1 MNPTKIRLDKFLLEN
16 GLASTRAK
24 AQELIRGEK
33 VLLDG
38 KVCVQT
44 GKLVGPNSRVELLSA
59 EHPYVSRGGV
69 KLAGALRDFS
79 LDVTGITALDLGQS
93 TGGFTECLL
102 LQGALEVFG
111 VDVGHSQL
119 HPTLRAHPKVK
130 FWEKTDIRA
139 LSADAFARQFSL
151 VVADLSFISIEAYLP
166 ALCKFLEPNA
176 DVVVLLKPQFEVD
189 PALLGGG
196 GILRNEKERLR
207 IIEARKQ
214 FCRGLGFTVAGVSD
228 SKVAGGD
235 GNQETFLHL
244 KWPSSKIGF

>member
-16 GLASTRAK
+16 GLASTRSK

-33 VLLDG
+33 VQVDG
-38 KVCVQT
+38 KICTQT
-44 GKLVGPNSRVELLSA
+44 GKMVGQDSRVELLSS

-69 KLAGALRDFS
+69 KLEGALRDFS
-79 LDVTGITALDLGQS
+79 LAVKGKVALDLGQS

-102 LQGALEVFG
+102 HQGAREVIG

-119 HPTLRAHPKVK
+119 HPTLRTHPNVK
-130 FWEKTDIRA
+130 FLEKTDIRDLSLDA
-139 LSADAFARQFSL
+139 LNQKFAL
-151 VVADLSFISIEAYLP
+151 VVADLSFISVEAYLP
-166 ALCKFLEPNA
+166 ALCKFLETNA

-189 PALLGGG
+189 PSLLGGG
-196 GILRNEKERLR
+196 GILRNTKERLR

-244 KWPSSKIGF
+244 KWLSSKIGF